1 MARPY
6 ADPPEGRYVDPVSRV
21 TQLGRRL
28 RRRPANT
35 IFVLSGGAVRG
46 AAQVGMLRTLL
57 RNGVAPDQ
65 GVGVSVGALNGL
77 HLAADPT
84 LRQVDNLEA
93 LWLEVAEREPI
104 RGNVFRTVLSIVR
117 GRPSF
122 DTGDRLREF
131 IEEHVPV
138 AALAET
144 TLPFHLGTTNAST
157 GLVEWWRSGPAVD
170 LLCASAAVPG
180 MLPAVELAD
189 GHHHLD
195 GGVVS
200 NIPVRYAM
208 SLAPT
213 RLVVLDVASRFL
225 PPEKHTALSLMMVGF
240 RAATAE
246 VTHQEWAD
254 VPKGLD
260 VLHVAVPGE
269 DAGLDIDF
277 DEVPELIEKGEAA
290 AETALPAN

>member
-1 MARPY
+1 
-6 ADPPEGRYVDPVSRV
+6 
-21 TQLGRRL
+21 
-28 RRRPANT
+28 
-35 IFVLSGGAVRG
+35 
-46 AAQVGMLRTLL
+46 
-57 RNGVAPDQ
+57 
-65 GVGVSVGALNGL
+65 
-77 HLAADPT
+77 
-84 LRQVDNLEA
+84 
-93 LWLEVAEREPI
+93 
-104 RGNVFRTVLSIVR
+104 
-117 GRPSF
+117 
-122 DTGDRLREF
+122 
-131 IEEHVPV
+131 
-138 AALAET
+138 
-144 TLPFHLGTTNAST
+144 
-157 GLVEWWRSGPAVD
+157 
-170 LLCASAAVPG
+170 

-290 AETALPAN
+290 AETALTAN

>member
-1 MARPY
+1 MSKLANI
-6 ADPPEGRYVDPVSRV
+6 
-21 TQLGRRL
+21 GRRL

-35 IFVLSGGAVRG
+35 VFVLSGGAVRG

-57 RNGVAPDQ
+57 RNGVVPDQ
-65 GVGVSVGALNGL
+65 VVGVSVGALNGL
-77 HLAADPT
+77 YLSADPT
-84 LRQVDNLEA
+84 LAQIDNLEA
-93 LWLEVAEREPI
+93 GWLKLVERALI
-104 RGNVFRTVLSIVR
+104 RGNVFRTMLSIVR

-122 DTGDRLREF
+122 DNGERLREF

-138 AALAET
+138 VTLEET
-144 TLPFHLGTTNAST
+144 AIPFYLGTTNAST
-157 GLVEWWRSGPAVD
+157 GLVQWWRNGPAVD

-200 NIPVRYAM
+200 NIPLRHAL
-208 SLAPT
+208 SLAPS

-254 VPKGLD
+254 VPKGFD
-260 VLHVAVPGE
+260 VLHIAVPGE

-277 DEVPELIEKGEAA
+277 EEIPQLIEKGEGA
-290 AETALPAN
+290 AEAALADYRS